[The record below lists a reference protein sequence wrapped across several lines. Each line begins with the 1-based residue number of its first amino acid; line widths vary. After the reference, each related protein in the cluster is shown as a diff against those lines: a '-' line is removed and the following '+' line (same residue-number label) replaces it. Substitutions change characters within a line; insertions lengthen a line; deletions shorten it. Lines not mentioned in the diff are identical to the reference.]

1 MLVGLGVEVVA
12 RLGSPADRRAMMP
25 SLAIFFTLFP
35 LLAGLRLLPVL
46 HYLGEHPRLVPLD
59 DQITV
64 GEAFKTWLLPMH
76 ERGYPGHP
84 YVWDEYADYVGLV
97 PVVIM
102 LAGVAVAFVRRD
114 EETRQR
120 RIDLGLLVVL
130 VWAALGNIPGPSLFG
145 LLHELPI
152 YKSLRVQSRFL
163 GPAMVGFALVAVS
176 ALMAARRVAAERRLR
191 PGLMKALVGF
201 EVVLVL
207 AIAIDVCATN
217 AQRIQQGMDPALPR
231 TPASADFYQAQG
243 ADYGRFPT
251 FPVRGIGTRQCYVP
265 LEWKPA
271 PGIQDGKIPQQRV
284 QPPEAGAATPR
295 SWSPNAIAIDVQLKQ
310 PAVLIVNQNY
320 ETGWQAST
328 GTVGAYLSAEQ
339 KQWTR
344 PARGVGPATPPVG
357 LLSVALPAG
366 THQVVLRHRPPGL
379 GLGLLL
385 ALVGLGLAIAV
396 LRGLTPARHATLSAR
411 LASRL
416 FD

>member
-1 MLVGLGVEVVA
+1 MSIL
-12 RLGSPADRRAMMP
+12 
-25 SLAIFFTLFP
+25 I
-35 LLAGLRLLPVL
+35 
-46 HYLGEHPRLVPLD
+46 
-59 DQITV
+59 
-64 GEAFKTWLLPMH
+64 
-76 ERGYPGHP
+76 
-84 YVWDEYADYVGLV
+84 
-97 PVVIM
+97 
-102 LAGVAVAFVRRD
+102 
-114 EETRQR
+114 
-120 RIDLGLLVVL
+120 
-130 VWAALGNIPGPSLFG
+130 
-145 LLHELPI
+145 
-152 YKSLRVQSRFL
+152 
-163 GPAMVGFALVAVS
+163 ALVAVS

-243 ADYGRFPT
+243 PDYGRFPT

-328 GTVGAYLSAEQ
+328 GTVGAYLYAEQ

-396 LRGLTPARHATLSAR
+396 VRGLTPARLATLRAR